1 MTPVPSFLQN
11 WEFFFAQR
19 MYGHKNQLFNQIYIT
34 LYQPNYFLHL
44 LIIIYDIR
52 YIRFRPHH
60 GHLVVVSVHPVEN
73 VEELV
78 EGVGAQVAKHHI
90 LQLFCL
96 IVVENV
102 MENENVNEN
111 VII

>member
-1 MTPVPSFLQN
+1 M
-11 WEFFFAQR
+11 
-19 MYGHKNQLFNQIYIT
+19 
-34 LYQPNYFLHL
+34 
-44 LIIIYDIR
+44 
-52 YIRFRPHH
+52 
-60 GHLVVVSVHPVEN
+60 HPVED

-90 LQLFCL
+90 LQLFRL
-96 IVVENV
+96 IVGENV

>member
-1 MTPVPSFLQN
+1 MGVLLCSKKSIKSRIFDLFT
-11 WEFFFAQR
+11 
-19 MYGHKNQLFNQIYIT
+19 NQSESVSCHIYIV
-34 LYQPNYFLHL
+34 
-44 LIIIYDIR
+44 IYDIR
-52 YIRFRPHH
+52 YIRYRPHH
-60 GHLVVVSVHPVEN
+60 GHLVIVSVHPVEN

>member
-1 MTPVPSFLQN
+1 M
-11 WEFFFAQR
+11 
-19 MYGHKNQLFNQIYIT
+19 
-34 LYQPNYFLHL
+34 
-44 LIIIYDIR
+44 
-52 YIRFRPHH
+52 
-60 GHLVVVSVHPVEN
+60 HPVED

-111 VII
+111 VIIWEFDNVRMWLWVRK